1 MFSWKNDKLRC
12 RANSSLVRKGYQ
24 VSGIEM
30 DAHLK
35 NALDAIDEVSQSPDL
50 WIEAPLSRGEVQY
63 LNNHELGHYRSNFVD
78 HDDPSKKRHLFR
90 LWHRGSGGINY
101 DG

>member
-1 MFSWKNDKLRC
+1 M
-12 RANSSLVRKGYQ
+12 RKGYQ
-24 VSGIEM
+24 VGGIEM
-30 DAHLK
+30 DPPLK
-35 NALDAIDEVSQSPDL
+35 DALDAIDEVSQSPDL

-90 LWHRGSGGINY
+90 LWHRSSGGINY

>member
-1 MFSWKNDKLRC
+1 
-12 RANSSLVRKGYQ
+12 
-24 VSGIEM
+24 M
-30 DAHLK
+30 DAPLK
-35 NALDAIDEVSQSPDL
+35 DALDAIDEVSQSPDL

-78 HDDPSKKRHLFR
+78 HDGPPKKRHRFR
-90 LWHRGSGGINY
+90 LWNRTSGGINY